1 MNRSA
6 GPPAAYDFAVIG
18 SGFGGSVSAM
28 RLAEKGYRVVV
39 LERGRRFEDEDLPRS
54 NWQLWDY
61 LWLPALRCYGILQ
74 MSLLQGALV
83 LHGSGVGGGSLVYA
97 GVLVEPEAAFFD
109 SPAWGRTSDWR
120 AELRPHYATARRM
133 LGIQENPQL
142 WPADLALRAVSEQLG
157 QPKSFRPTQVGVFLG
172 EPGVEVPDPY
182 FGGNGPARSGCTFCG
197 GCMVGCRHNAKNTL
211 PKNYLYFARQH
222 GVQILDRAQ
231 VRAIQPLPD
240 GQADGA
246 RYALEWGRVG
256 GGVHGRRQGLRARNV
271 IVAAGTLGTLQ
282 LLLRCRDQLHT
293 LPRLSPHLGELVR
306 TNSESFVGVWSRQTI
321 PDHSQGLA
329 ISSIIRADETT
340 KVETVR
346 FPKGSSFLY
355 WLLST
360 PFYDSGGGLLRR
372 AIGLLGAILRHPLDF
387 LHSKLVPGLAQ
398 RTVALMIMQTKDNRM
413 RLRLG
418 RGPWTLFRRGL
429 VGEHDQRHR
438 IPVNTELGH
447 RILREFSQQVG
458 GSPSVSLAESLLGV
472 PMTAHPLGGC
482 TFGRDQN
489 EGVIGPDFQVHN
501 YPGLYVVDGSVIP
514 ANPGINPS
522 LTITALAEYAMS
534 QIPSRADLQR

>member
-1 MNRSA
+1 VN
-6 GPPAAYDFAVIG
+6 GPAAPVAYDFAVIG
-18 SGFGGSVSAM
+18 SGFGGSVSAL
-28 RLAEKGYRVVV
+28 RLAEKGYRVIV
-39 LERGRRFEDEDLPRS
+39 LERGRQFEDQDLPRS

-97 GVLVEPEAAFFD
+97 GVLVEPDPAFFD
-109 SPAWGRTSDWR
+109 SPAWGHTSDLR
-120 AELRPHYATARRM
+120 RELLPHYATARRM

-142 WPADLALRAVSEQLG
+142 WPADLALRAVSERLG
-157 QPKSFRPTQVGVFLG
+157 RLESFRPTQVGVFLG

-182 FGGNGPARSGCTFCG
+182 FGATGPARSGCTFCG

-211 PKNYLYFARQH
+211 PKNYLHFARQR
-222 GVQILDRAQ
+222 GVQIMARAQ
-231 VRAIQPLPD
+231 VRVIRPLPD
-240 GQADGA
+240 GQSDGA
-246 RYALEWGRVG
+246 RFAVEWARIGGWGYSGR
-256 GGVHGRRQGLRARNV
+256 QALRARNV

-293 LPRLSPHLGELVR
+293 LPRLSPRLGELVR
-306 TNSESFVGVWSRQTI
+306 TNSESFVGAVSRLAVA
-321 PDHSQGLA
+321 DHSQGLA

-340 KVETVR
+340 QVETVR

-372 AIGLLGAILRHPLDF
+372 AIGLIGAILRRPLDF

-429 VGEHDQRHR
+429 VGEHDRRHR

-447 RILREFSQQVG
+447 RILREFAEQVG

-489 EGVIGPDFQVHN
+489 EGVIGLDFQVHN

-534 QIPSRADLQR
+534 QLSSKADLER